1 MFTDTD
7 HQLLTEKGISEEAVQ
22 QQLTY
27 FKEGFPYTKVVRAA
41 TIGDGIVVLDED
53 ALERYVEL
61 YERQSKQLAVCKFVP
76 ASGAASRMFKA
87 IFAYV
92 DSEDDI
98 EQHPKAKQIIEQ
110 LDDLAF
116 RDDLA
121 EKLKEHGEDL
131 NDLLEQKNYRSILSA
146 LLKEDGLSYGQL
158 PKGLLQFHQYGKRT
172 RTPLEEHLVEG
183 ANYCQSEK
191 GESHLHFTVSPEH
204 QTHFEQL
211 LKKEQKRY
219 EKNLEVSYK
228 IDFSQQQPYT
238 DTIAVDMDNQPFRL
252 DDGTVLFRPGGH
264 GALIENLN
272 QLDADVVF
280 IKNIDNV
287 VPDHLKAD
295 TYEYKKAI
303 GGVLLE
309 LRSRIF
315 YYLQRLEQEI
325 TQDARVEIERFLEE
339 DLFLALPERYGSL
352 LGNEKDNWL
361 RQKLNRPIRVCGMV
375 KNEGEPGGGPFFAE
389 NPDGTVSLQIVESAQ
404 IDPEDEAQME
414 LLKTSSH
421 FNPVDLVCALKNY
434 QGEKFDLTQ
443 YVNHQQGFIAEKS
456 KEGRKLKALELPGLW
471 NGAMADWNT
480 LFVEVPISTFNPVKE
495 VNDLL
500 RDAHQQK
507 S

>member
-7 HQLLTEKGISEEAVQ
+7 HQLLTEKGISKEAVQ

-27 FKEGFPYTKVVRAA
+27 FEEGFPYTKVNRAA
-41 TIGDGIVVLDED
+41 TIGDGIIALDD
-53 ALERYVEL
+53 NSLERYVDL

-76 ASGAASRMFKA
+76 ASGAASRMFKS

-92 DSEDDI
+92 DSDEGIDK
-98 EQHPKAKQIIEQ
+98 HPKAKQIIEQ
-110 LDDLAF
+110 LEHLAF
-116 RDDLA
+116 REDLA
-121 EKLKEHGEDL
+121 ETLKAQSKD
-131 NDLLEQKNYRSILSA
+131 LEQLLAQKDYRSILSA

-158 PKGLLQFHQYGKRT
+158 PKGLLQFHQYSKRT

-183 ANYCQSEK
+183 ANYCQNAK
-191 GESHLHFTVSPEH
+191 GDVHLHFTVSPEH
-204 QTHFEQL
+204 QTHFEQR
-211 LKKEQKRY
+211 LKEEQKRY
-219 EKNLEVSYK
+219 EKKLDVSYD

-252 DDGTVLFRPGGH
+252 EDGTVLFRPGGH

-287 VPDHLKAD
+287 VPDHLKED
-295 TYEYKKAI
+295 TYQYKKAI

-315 YYLQRLEQEI
+315 YYLQRLEQEV
-325 TQDARVEIERFLEE
+325 TQDVRVEIERFLEE
-339 DLFLALPERYGSL
+339 DLFLALPKHYHAL
-352 LGNEKDNWL
+352 LGNEKKAWL
-361 RQKLNRPIRVCGMV
+361 HQKLNRPIRVCGMV

-404 IDPEDEAQME
+404 IDPDDEKQME
-414 LLKTSSH
+414 LQKTASH

-434 QGEKFDLTQ
+434 KGEKFELTK

-500 RDAHQQK
+500 RDTHQK
-507 S
+507 KK